1 MINNERTRQENVDV
15 TEYLTRI
22 GLIEALDEFLAQ
34 ERVQDLVHNAFTAK
48 VKELEALPENAPEKI
63 KAKMTELVAA
73 FAEGEELT
81 KRNIFGCFKQEI
93 GSILYALEEYVPLAA
108 TVQTFKDNLNSETGL
123 IDKIEEA
130 IVEELGSLEE
140 NFKAWMFPRLLS
152 EVESGA
158 DFEEV
163 LKAVFGDDLPKD
175 VLGIGIIIDGCGFGD
190 DDDDDEDGEDG
201 EEHECTCEGGC
212 GCNHEDGHEC
222 QCHKNHEGGCG
233 CDHE

>member
-34 ERVQDLVHNAFTAK
+34 ERVQDLVHNAFMAK

-63 KAKMTELVAA
+63 KVKMTELVAA

-108 TVQTFKDNLNSETGL
+108 TVQTFKDNLHSETGL

-140 NFKAWMFPRLLS
+140 NFKAWMLPCLLS

-158 DFEEV
+158 EFEEV
-163 LKAVFGDDLPKD
+163 LKAVFGEDLPKD
-175 VLGIGIIIDGCGFGD
+175 VLGIGIIIDGCSFGD
-190 DDDDDEDGEDG
+190 DDDDDGEGG

-212 GCNHEDGHEC
+212 GCD
-222 QCHKNHEGGCG
+222 HEGGCK
-233 CDHE
+233 CNHEE